1 MTTALL
7 SRYAECMFWFG
18 RYTER
23 SACLA
28 RVLEV
33 QTSFSRGARA
43 EAADWGW
50 VVRLYDD
57 AERFFFFFSTAD
69 SRSVIRFYAND
80 RRNPGSIISS
90 IYAARENA
98 RTLRAMISTD
108 LWLQV
113 NSFFIRFGNLPESAH
128 SEARMAQ
135 TCEMVKKE
143 AYAQLG
149 VAEATLYRD
158 AAWHF
163 FMFGVLI
170 ERADQMSRLLDVRFA
185 QIPGAAQ
192 DDPSELGDYGFWSVV
207 LRSAASLQAFLRIA
221 HKRRDPET
229 VARFLIF
236 NRSVPRSIAFCLAEL
251 EEGMGKLRS
260 QFESRST
267 SAAHRQI
274 DVLNQTI
281 AQAEQ
286 DPNLIERLHQF
297 NDTIQRQ
304 LIELTDELAYTF
316 FDAQRPSPTPG
327 AELSGAA
334 ASTAQSGTQSQSQS
348 QSQGASQSQSQG
360 SS

>member
-7 SRYAECMFWFG
+7 SRYAECMLWFG

-23 SACLA
+23 AGCLA

-33 QTSFSRGARA
+33 QSSFSRGART
-43 EAADWGW
+43 EAADWAW
-50 VVRLYDD
+50 IVRLYDD
-57 AERFFFFFSTAD
+57 ADRFFETNPTAD
-69 SRSVIRFYAND
+69 SRSVIRFYASD
-80 RRNPGSIISS
+80 RGNPGSIISS
-90 IYAARENA
+90 IHAARENA

-113 NSFFIRFGNLPESAH
+113 NAFYNRFRNLPEAAH
-128 SEARMAQ
+128 SEARIAQ

-143 AYAQLG
+143 AYAQFG
-149 VAEATLYRD
+149 VADATLYRD

-170 ERADQMSRLLDVRFA
+170 ERTDQMSRLLDVRFA
-185 QIPGAAQ
+185 QIPGAVP
-192 DDPSELGDYGFWSVV
+192 DDPSELGDYGFWSVL

-221 HKRRDPET
+221 HRRRDPET

-236 NRSVPRSIAFCLAEL
+236 NRAVPRSITYCVTEL
-251 EEGMGKLRS
+251 EQGINKLRS
-260 QFESRST
+260 QFEARRT
-267 SAAHRQI
+267 SSVHQRI
-274 DVLNQTI
+274 DVLLQTLS
-281 AQAEQ
+281 QAEQ
-286 DPNLIERLHQF
+286 DPKLIERLHDF

-316 FDAQRPSPTPG
+316 FDAQRPVPPPVEPPTGSNGP
-327 AELSGAA
+327 
-334 ASTAQSGTQSQSQS
+334 TQSQSQT
-348 QSQGASQSQSQG
+348 QSQG